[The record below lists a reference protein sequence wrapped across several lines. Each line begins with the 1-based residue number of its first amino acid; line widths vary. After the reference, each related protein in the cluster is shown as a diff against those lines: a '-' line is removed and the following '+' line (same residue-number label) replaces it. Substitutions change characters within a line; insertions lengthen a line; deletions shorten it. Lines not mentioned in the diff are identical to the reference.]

1 MTATDTTM
9 KIVVLDDFQDL
20 VRHLDA
26 FALLRE
32 RLPQADIV
40 VHREWADCDDEL
52 VARLAGADI
61 AVLIRER
68 TRLTR
73 EVIERLPRLRVIVQT
88 GRVARDSTAHID
100 IAACTER
107 RIAIIEGES
116 DGVSAAELTWA
127 LVLAA
132 RRRLP
137 QYLRYMDQGS
147 WQYSGLEDPTFPRGF
162 GMGVSLDG
170 ATLGIWGYGRI
181 GRILGRYGAAFGMK
195 ILVWGSERSR
205 AAALADGFQSAPSR
219 EALFEQSDVLSVNL
233 RQSDSTLA
241 AVTYEDL
248 SRMKPTGLFV
258 NTSRAGVV
266 APGALVRALAQGR
279 PGMAALDVYD
289 TEPLPGDDP
298 LRHLEN
304 CLCSPHLGYV
314 EKNSYEILFGS
325 AFRNLVTHLAAG
337 ERTAAG
343 AP

>member
-1 MTATDTTM
+1 MTAINTTM

-26 FALLRE
+26 FALLRDH
-32 RLPQADIV
+32 LPEADIV
-40 VHREWADCDDEL
+40 VYRDGTDANDEL
-52 VARLAGADI
+52 VARLEGADI
-61 AVLIRER
+61 VVLIRER

-100 IAACTER
+100 IAATTER

-116 DGVSAAELTWA
+116 DGFSAAELTWA

-137 QYLRYMDQGS
+137 QYLRHMEHGR
-147 WQYSGLEDPTFPRGF
+147 WQYSGLEGAAFPPGF
-162 GMGVSLDG
+162 GMGVSLYGD
-170 ATLGIWGYGRI
+170 TLGIWGYGRI
-181 GRILGRYGAAFGMK
+181 GKILARYGAAFEMK

-205 AAALADGFQSAPSR
+205 AAAIADGYQSAASR

-233 RQSDSTLA
+233 RQSESTLA

-248 SRMKPTGLFV
+248 SRMKPTSLFV
-258 NTSRAGVV
+258 NTSRAGMI
-266 APGALVRALAQGR
+266 APGALARALEQGR

-289 TEPLPGDDP
+289 EEPLPQDHR
-298 LRHLEN
+298 LRKMEN
-304 CLCSPHLGYV
+304 CLCSPHIGYV

-325 AFRNLVTHLAAG
+325 ALRNLLTHLATDA
-337 ERTAAG
+337 
-343 AP
+343 